1 MPQPGGSDDAPHDSD
16 DCDAVFIDIDNIIY
30 NDNPQKPWDPSRP
43 PATLDLTKPL
53 PNEELYPDGKRYAGQ
68 GLVQFTAFQR
78 ECLRGN
84 RLFNSRPRTKAQQ
97 VTYLLSV
104 YKNMTVDMIHVAI
117 SMQPDAMIPF
127 GASKPSRRSK
137 IDDILANRSM
147 FIRTHHIPWNIF
159 TLRSGSTVLEPPVP
173 QTGFT
178 FRDIDNAPHDTADD
192 LHNVDDASSD
202 IVENT
207 SQDPSRLPDDIRL
220 LRPIPHEGL
229 WPERQRYEHQGLV
242 ELTTFH
248 LPCFWKN

>member
-1 MPQPGGSDDAPHDSD
+1 MPQPGSSDDAPHDSD

-127 GASKPSRRSK
+127 GASNLRGVQKSTTFWPTEACSSERTTYRGVSSPYARVRLSSSRQFHRPDSPFAILTTLPTTLPMISTTLTTLPVILSK
-137 IDDILANRSM
+137 I
-147 FIRTHHIPWNIF
+147 
-159 TLRSGSTVLEPPVP
+159 
-173 QTGFT
+173 
-178 FRDIDNAPHDTADD
+178 
-192 LHNVDDASSD
+192 
-202 IVENT
+202 
-207 SQDPSRLPDDIRL
+207 
-220 LRPIPHEGL
+220 
-229 WPERQRYEHQGLV
+229 LV
-242 ELTTFH
+242 RIHPGYLTTFA
-248 LPCFWKN
+248 C